1 MTIFLDS
8 GTRPRMGRPPLNR
21 KSVTKPTLVR
31 LTEDVA
37 DRIDELAG
45 PNKRAEFIREAIDRE
60 LARRLKASPPN
71 PRGQAKS
78 PDAE

>member
-1 MTIFLDS
+1 MIMES
-8 GTRPRMGRPPLNR
+8 GTKPRMGRPPLNR

-37 DRIDELAG
+37 DRIDALAG

-60 LARRLKASPPN
+60 LARRLKASPPT
-71 PRGQAKS
+71 PPGKAKS